1 MNDLSSVRGAVVGEA
16 IARIRKVVGD
26 DPTVAALEQAAG
38 ILQEVAAREEL
49 FPLSDFPAPPPAD
62 AGKAN
67 RYLISKQPDD
77 SFALYL
83 NTVRPGRSNNP
94 HNHTTWAVLVGIEGK
109 QENRSYRIVDQTEGR
124 AELQLVATQEVSKS
138 NPAVLLSNDIHSV
151 HCIDDALVRQ
161 FNLYGRALET
171 LTDRVGYDLKTG
183 EVVNYNQT
191 HMVATIENEAS
202 L

>member
-1 MNDLSSVRGAVVGEA
+1 M
-16 IARIRKVVGD
+16 IVGD
-26 DPTVAALEQAAG
+26 DPAIATLKQAAG
-38 ILQEVAAREEL
+38 ILGEVAAREEL
-49 FPLSDFPAPPPAD
+49 FPLSDFPATAPDD

-94 HNHTTWAVLVGIEGK
+94 HNHTTWAVLVAIEGM
-109 QENRSYRIVDQTEGR
+109 QENRSYRVIDRTQGR
-124 AELQLVATQEVSKS
+124 AQLELVATQEISS
-138 NPAVLLSNDIHSV
+138 GNPAVLLQDDIHSV
-151 HCIDDALVRQ
+151 HCIGDALVRQ

-183 EVVNYNQT
+183 EVVNYNRT
-191 HMVATIENEAS
+191 HMVATVEN
-202 L
+202 